1 MNVGGSEAADQMV
14 RMMLSG
20 GEVAVR
26 LSGSAIK
33 NMLAMSLALAKSRR
47 TLSGR
52 VGMSRMLRETRDLRV
67 FPMSAEK
74 YRQFQK
80 LAGRQKLLYSAIRDQ
95 DGRTKLV
102 DVVLPV
108 TELDRANVIFQ
119 RMLYQPE
126 REAQRESQMT
136 LRLVE
141 QFLTA
146 GIEAGPA
153 LRTVNTAL
161 NLRGD
166 EQGSF
171 TTIDLLEADLQ
182 GREAVLYKYGAA
194 PTYVKR
200 QGSVRRLTG
209 AALPAGLQDT
219 AAVPTPARFPLEEN
233 TFLLMVSDGVADS
246 GDDQW
251 LQDLL
256 AGWQGDDPNVLVSL
270 VLRECYQRRKGDDDR
285 SAMCL
290 YLPPQNRGRRE
301 V

>member
-1 MNVGGSEAADQMV
+1 
-14 RMMLSG
+14 
-20 GEVAVR
+20 
-26 LSGSAIK
+26 
-33 NMLAMSLALAKSRR
+33 
-47 TLSGR
+47 
-52 VGMSRMLRETRDLRV
+52 
-67 FPMSAEK
+67 
-74 YRQFQK
+74 
-80 LAGRQKLLYSAIRDQ
+80 
-95 DGRTKLV
+95 
-102 DVVLPV
+102 
-108 TELDRANVIFQ
+108 
-119 RMLYQPE
+119 
-126 REAQRESQMT
+126 MT